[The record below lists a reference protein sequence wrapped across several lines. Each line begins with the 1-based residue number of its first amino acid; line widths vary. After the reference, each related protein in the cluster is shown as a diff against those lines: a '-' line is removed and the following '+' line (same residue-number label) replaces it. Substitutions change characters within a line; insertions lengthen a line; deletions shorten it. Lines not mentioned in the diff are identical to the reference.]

1 LYQIR
6 RCTFLQDAVF
16 PSQIPVT
23 DHARP
28 HFSRGHA
35 ASSDEFSSADGARGT
50 ETKIAAAWAAS
61 RSLLAS
67 WGGIRHFGTVNRA
80 DFENSFRK
88 LLADATSQK
97 ANTGC
102 YACDRCEGCQDCTFC
117 VGSKNCSRCTYC
129 RDCDDTRDSSHCI
142 RAKQC
147 LQCQHCVDCERCVR
161 SAYLTKSI
169 GCSDCTYCFGCVG
182 LAKKDFHILNVPYP
196 RDEWFKIV
204 KQLEKELRIDRTP
217 ASASA

>member
-1 LYQIR
+1 MS
-6 RCTFLQDAVF
+6 T
-16 PSQIPVT
+16 ST
-23 DHARP
+23 DEPAALAR
-28 HFSRGHA
+28 SRTKKSG
-35 ASSDEFSSADGARGT
+35 RGQR
-50 ETKIAAAWAAS
+50 A

-67 WGGIRHFGTVNRA
+67 CGGIRHFGTVNRA

-102 YACDRCEGCQDCTFC
+102 YACERCEGCQDCTFC